1 MFLFSSLGI
10 SVYFPPP
17 PAMIVKASQSTRS
30 NQCFLTPSPLGSCCQ
45 NKKSESPI
53 ITAACDSVALAN
65 GCSDHLLDGC
75 GRKTTAARGRAVDG
89 EAPPGHAEPPVILL
103 AVCIAACE
111 GLRVHMN
118 TSVDGKV
125 SSGASIANGS
135 LLSKKGTQNEQRF
148 S

>member
-1 MFLFSSLGI
+1 MFLFSSLRI
-10 SVYFPPP
+10 PVSFPPP

-75 GRKTTAARGRAVDG
+75 GRKTTAARGRAVGWGGSTGTRGTPCD
-89 EAPPGHAEPPVILL
+89 PPGCLHSCVRRL
-103 AVCIAACE
+103 ASSYEHECGWE
-111 GLRVHMN
+111 GFIGGVHRKWF
-118 TSVDGKV
+118 TFV
-125 SSGASIANGS
+125 
-135 LLSKKGTQNEQRF
+135 KKRYTK
-148 S
+148 